1 MPDLTT
7 LDPTA
12 PLDTDPAAQGAS
24 QIRTERADLIG
35 WAGVEHALTGVHKFL
50 MGSVGSRPAPGN
62 AGRLFIN
69 TDTGQI
75 EYDDGTAWITPH
87 ANQVASATG
96 GAVVLTGAL
105 TTLITLTIVLASPA
119 NLMIW

>member
-1 MPDLTT
+1 MADLTT

-12 PLDTDPAAQGAS
+12 PADTDPAAQGAS

-35 WAGVEHALTGVHKFL
+35 WAGVEHALTGVHKF
-50 MGSVGSRPAPGN
+50 MIGAVGSRPAPGN

-75 EYDDGTAWITPH
+75 EYDNGTAWITPH

-96 GAVVLTGAL
+96 GTVELTGAYQ
-105 TTLITLTIVLASPA
+105 TLITLTMVIASP
-119 NLMIW
+119 